1 MPEQIRVNIRHR
13 VDNAAIRKEQ
23 RDGRDVWILPS
34 AVAKFDTVLNGIF
47 YPRDELEASYQGIN
61 RTPAPLG
68 HPMINNQHVSARD
81 PEAINRYHI
90 GAHNENARIQGDRI
104 MADMV
109 LDVEYAQR
117 HPEGQR
123 LLDAINSGKPIST
136 STGLYM
142 EREEAP
148 EGAEYDFVGRNYA
161 WDHVAT
167 LLDEAPAIGTDAGVG
182 LMVNSKGETTE
193 VPVINSELT
202 MEDEEFNSALTY
214 AFEVLER
221 KDKRSK
227 YNSFVNRVSGFM
239 ASLMNPETQSQEAA
253 GLQAN
258 HSDPK
263 QEVTMTAEELQAA
276 LDKQAEA
283 LTAAFNAKLEEATKP
298 LHEQIE
304 ANAAADKAKEEAEK
318 AKLTAEVVN
327 AKLATQEEAEALDV
341 NALRIMAR
349 NAKTAAPLA
358 PGMASNSADDSIYD
372 TLPE

>member
-1 MPEQIRVNIRHR
+1 
-13 VDNAAIRKEQ
+13 
-23 RDGRDVWILPS
+23 
-34 AVAKFDTVLNGIF
+34 
-47 YPRDELEASYQGIN
+47 
-61 RTPAPLG
+61 
-68 HPMINNQHVSARD
+68 
-81 PEAINRYHI
+81 
-90 GAHNENARIQGDRI
+90 
-104 MADMV
+104 
-109 LDVEYAQR
+109 
-117 HPEGQR
+117 
-123 LLDAINSGKPIST
+123 
-136 STGLYM
+136 M

-182 LMVNSKGETTE
+182 LMVNSKGESSE
-193 VPVINSELT
+193 VPVINSELS
-202 MEDEEFNSALTY
+202 MEDEEFNSALSF

-221 KDKRSK
+221 KEKKAK
-227 YNSFVNRVSGFM
+227 YNGIINRVKEYM
-239 ASLMNPETQSQEAA
+239 ASLMNPEAQSQEAA

-358 PGMASNSADDSIYD
+358 PGMASNASQDDFQ
-372 TLPE
+372 LPEAN

>member
-123 LLDAINSGKPIST
+123 LLRSEERRVGK
-136 STGLYM
+136 
-142 EREEAP
+142 
-148 EGAEYDFVGRNYA
+148 EGSCV
-161 WDHVAT
+161 
-167 LLDEAPAIGTDAGVG
+167 
-182 LMVNSKGETTE
+182 
-193 VPVINSELT
+193 
-202 MEDEEFNSALTY
+202 
-214 AFEVLER
+214 
-221 KDKRSK
+221 
-227 YNSFVNRVSGFM
+227 
-239 ASLMNPETQSQEAA
+239 
-253 GLQAN
+253 
-258 HSDPK
+258 
-263 QEVTMTAEELQAA
+263 
-276 LDKQAEA
+276 
-283 LTAAFNAKLEEATKP
+283 
-298 LHEQIE
+298 
-304 ANAAADKAKEEAEK
+304 
-318 AKLTAEVVN
+318 
-327 AKLATQEEAEALDV
+327 
-341 NALRIMAR
+341 
-349 NAKTAAPLA
+349 
-358 PGMASNSADDSIYD
+358 
-372 TLPE
+372 